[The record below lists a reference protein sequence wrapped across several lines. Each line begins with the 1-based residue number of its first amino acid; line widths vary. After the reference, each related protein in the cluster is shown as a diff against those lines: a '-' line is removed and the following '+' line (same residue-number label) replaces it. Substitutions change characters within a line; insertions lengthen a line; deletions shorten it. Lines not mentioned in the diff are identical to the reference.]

1 MLHGHPRATSPS
13 AIRVLSVP
21 VPTRRLYR
29 DLTVQLRAMYDDLLS
44 APLPEELMARAGLC
58 QNGAISLCTRE
69 TSDGAA
75 TIASGVD
82 R

>member
-1 MLHGHPRATSPS
+1 MLHENSPATCPS
-13 AIRVLSVP
+13 AIRVISVP
-21 VPTRRLYR
+21 VPTGRLYR

-44 APLPEELMARAGLC
+44 EPLPAQLIARAGLC
-58 QNGAISLCTRE
+58 QNGAPTLYTRE
-69 TSDGAA
+69 MSDGAA

>member
-1 MLHGHPRATSPS
+1 MQHGRPRAGIPS
-13 AIRVLSVP
+13 AIRVVSTP
-21 VPTRRLYR
+21 VPAGRLYR

-44 APLPEELMARAGLC
+44 EPLPERLMATAGLC
-58 QNGAISLCTRE
+58 DNGAVSLCTRE
-69 TSDGAA
+69 MSDGAA

>member
-1 MLHGHPRATSPS
+1 
-13 AIRVLSVP
+13 
-21 VPTRRLYR
+21 
-29 DLTVQLRAMYDDLLS
+29 MYDDLLNE
-44 APLPEELMARAGLC
+44 PLPERLIAWAGLC
-58 QNGAISLCTRE
+58 ENGAASLCTKE

>member
-1 MLHGHPRATSPS
+1 MPHGNLRATSPS
-13 AIRVLSVP
+13 AIRVVSTP
-21 VPTRRLYR
+21 VPTGRLFR
-29 DLTVQLRAMYDDLLS
+29 DLTVQLRAMYDDLLNE
-44 APLPEELMARAGLC
+44 PLPERLIAWAGLC
-58 QNGAISLCTRE
+58 ENGAASLCTKE